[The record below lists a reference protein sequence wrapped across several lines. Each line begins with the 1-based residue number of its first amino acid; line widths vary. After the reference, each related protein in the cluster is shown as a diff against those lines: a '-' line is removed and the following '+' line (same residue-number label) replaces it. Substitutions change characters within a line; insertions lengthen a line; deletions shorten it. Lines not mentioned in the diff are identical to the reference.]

1 MCPTENP
8 ALQLFIFSGRW
19 IYPKSINT
27 AVPESY
33 LKVLILIKDLGQI
46 LHNKCSLPP
55 SSKSLQKHHVSTF
68 KAEISSHS
76 SPGAP
81 LYISFLQRNKG
92 FVPMPIFSVL
102 VSQIPCV
109 TYFLSPLRHT
119 WLIRPSSDLHK
130 DKHTVSSSN
139 V

>member
-19 IYPKSINT
+19 IDPKSINT

-81 LYISFLQRNKG
+81 LYITLHYLPATQQRLCPNAH
-92 FVPMPIFSVL
+92 IFSTCESNTLCNVFPQPTETHL
-102 VSQIPCV
+102 VNKTI
-109 TYFLSPLRHT
+109 L
-119 WLIRPSSDLHK
+119 
-130 DKHTVSSSN
+130 
-139 V
+139 